1 MSRYASELHHMR
13 SAVKVMPV
21 AVDIDNNDR
30 YLGIVTVEL
39 KSVAEFNDN
48 DAVVSDSNTAIS
60 TAFGGQENSNSH
72 QHGYTACLNNIYF
85 HLLVSSI
92 RLN

>member
-1 MSRYASELHHMR
+1 MR

-48 DAVVSDSNTAIS
+48 DAAVSDGNTAIS
-60 TAFGGQENSNSH
+60 TAFGVKRTVIRISM
-72 QHGYTACLNNIYF
+72 AI
-85 HLLVSSI
+85 LLA
-92 RLN
+92 

>member
-39 KSVAEFNDN
+39 KSVAEFKTTMLLS
-48 DAVVSDSNTAIS
+48 AMAILQYQQPLGS
-60 TAFGGQENSNSH
+60 REQ
-72 QHGYTACLNNIYF
+72 
-85 HLLVSSI
+85 
-92 RLN
+92 